1 MRSTR
6 AAAAVHRLN
15 RRLEAAGG
23 KHYVMIATGAGLFIL
38 GEQGEDG
45 SETPVSEKM
54 ALDDFVTY
62 VNAMGPQ
69 EVRRMT
75 KNDVAFE
82 KQLVKKPKPE
92 EEEG

>member
-6 AAAAVHRLN
+6 AAAAVLRLN

-23 KHYVMIATGAGLFIL
+23 KHHVMIATGAGLFIL
-38 GEQGEDG
+38 AEQGEDG
-45 SETPVSEKM
+45 SETPVSEAM
-54 ALDDFVTY
+54 AQDEFVAH
-62 VNAMGPQ
+62 VNGLGPQ

-82 KQLVKKPKPE
+82 KQLVKKPRPE
-92 EEEG
+92 DQE